1 MPYVDFTRSSPDNLG
16 FTWERVWGSKLTPY
30 VRSQVRPKDYRKEFF
45 EYIAGSPWLATY
57 GIRAGGGLWGDG
69 YPVHQQ
75 RKMPGYQSVDF
86 YPAGNMA
93 YARAYNKFKD
103 KIYTQA
109 ANLTALKERG
119 KTIDMIAA
127 RLGQLYKGAKAL
139 KKGRFQE
146 FLNVFGIKPKAKHRN
161 KRWSRS
167 QDFGSLWLEYW
178 MGWAPTV
185 GDVYT
190 SLEFLDRRIP
200 EEPVRAGSSVPY
212 NDVQT
217 QSDGYAKALSTWEG
231 KCTVWV
237 QGSVEVTNPTLHL
250 LQGLGLLNP
259 FKTVF
264 ETIPFSWL
272 ADWFTNVGQVL
283 GQLTDWVGLK
293 LSNLV
298 ISCKTEATCSWTLE
312 NAPRIFGSG
321 SGVPYSLYR
330 YRNFVG
336 FSRTVIPSGSMP
348 EVKQT
353 FKFLKNGLSITR
365 GATLCSLLVTMFS
378 PKKA

>member
-1 MPYVDFTRSSPDNLG
+1 MPYVDFTRFSPDNLD
-16 FTWERVWGSKLTPY
+16 FTWERVWGTKLTPY
-30 VRSQVRPKDYRKEFF
+30 IRSQVRPMDYRKEFF
-45 EYIAGSPWLATY
+45 EYITGSPWIATQ
-57 GIRAGGGLWGDG
+57 GVRAGGGLWGDKM
-69 YPVHQQ
+69 PVHQQ
-75 RKMPGYQSVDF
+75 RGMPGYKTVDF
-86 YPAGNMA
+86 LPIGNQA
-93 YARAYNKFKD
+93 YARAYTKFKD

-119 KTIDMIAA
+119 KTVEMLLS
-127 RLGQLYKGAKAL
+127 RLSQLHKGAKAL

-146 FLNVFGIKPKAKHRN
+146 FLRTFGIQSLPAHKH
-161 KRWSRS
+161 KRWSRP
-167 QDFGSLWLEYW
+167 QDFGALWLEYW

-200 EEPVRAGSSVPY
+200 DQPVRAGSSVPY
-212 NDVQT
+212 TDSSS
-217 QSDGYAKALSTWEG
+217 QSDGYAEATSTWEG

-259 FKTVF
+259 FKTVW
-264 ETIPFSWL
+264 ETIPFSWF

-293 LSNLV
+293 LSNLIV
-298 ISCKTEATCSWTLE
+298 SCKTEAVCSWSLE
-312 NAPRIFGSG
+312 NAPRIYYGNP
-321 SGVPYSLYR
+321 PYFLYR

-336 FSRTVIPSGSMP
+336 FSRTVLPSGIMP
-348 EVKQT
+348 EVKPKLT
-353 FKFLKNGLSITR
+353 FLKNGLSITR